1 MNNYLLRQYNNRY
14 QKCPLKVFQMRQ
26 QQIPI
31 VTKKCPL
38 KVFQMRQQQIP
49 REKFR
54 RVQSIHVQFT
64 VSYNEKSSRT
74 NAEGSP
80 RSIAEVSFVS
90 STISFGQP
98 LREAVP
104 SFRFRFPD
112 ALLVRRLDY
121 AGI

>member
-14 QKCPLKVFQMRQ
+14 Q
-26 QQIPI
+26 
-31 VTKKCPL
+31 KCPL

>member
-1 MNNYLLRQYNNRY
+1 MKDQEVTRRLNAILGLNEQSLAKAIYTIVTKKY
-14 QKCPLKVFQMRQ
+14 PLKVFQ
-26 QQIPI
+26 
-31 VTKKCPL
+31 T
-38 KVFQMRQQQIP
+38 RQQQIP

-54 RVQSIHVQFT
+54 RVQPIHVQFT

>member
-1 MNNYLLRQYNNRY
+1 MKDQEVT
-14 QKCPLKVFQMRQ
+14 KCLNAILGLNEQSLAKA
-26 QQIPI
+26 IYTI
-31 VTKKCPL
+31 VTKKYPL

-54 RVQSIHVQFT
+54 RVHVQFT
-64 VSYNEKSSRT
+64 LSYNEKSSRT

-104 SFRFRFPD
+104 SFHFRFPD